1 MTHDKFNIYCSPL
14 PATKNFIQWC
24 NSSVWKVGG
33 KIFTICSHLGEGD
46 QQKISFKCSDMSY
59 ETLCE

>member
-24 NSSVWKVGG
+24 NLSVWKVGG